1 MEVIIIY
8 KELIKNY
15 VKKITLEDIKKFALS
30 KNEILTDQETLII
43 YNYIKKHYLEL
54 LNNDTKSFTFLK
66 QNLRSDLFNKIIKL
80 YSEYN
85 KYI

>member
-1 MEVIIIY
+1 MIIIY

-15 VKKITLEDIKKFALS
+15 VKKITLEDIKKYALS
-30 KNEILTDQETLII
+30 KNEILTEQETLII